1 MFTVVFIV
9 RNEERSLPSAI
20 RSLGNV
26 PEVVVC
32 DTGSDDGTVRE
43 ARALGATVCEY
54 EWSDD
59 FSAARAFA
67 ASRASFDWIVRF
79 DADERLDVTDPAG
92 DRTWLANAISYA
104 NDEGAAMACIRREHA
119 PGFVHWF
126 PRCYSRSLWSWRY
139 PVHELLVSQTGR
151 RLPVVAADGAV
162 VRHRPDSRRR
172 PYREILERALLSAPS
187 DPHLLYYLG
196 QACVDEGL
204 WAQALRNLDAYLASE
219 GGYRWHRS
227 EGHMLRARV
236 LAALGHFDAALESY
250 ESAHSACDPR
260 AEPLHEAAILAARS
274 SRQERAF
281 RYIDIGRV
289 LAVPQELQL
298 FGKPDVPYVIDIRA
312 YREPAWQ
319 TTYNFVEH
327 QRSFRQCGSA
337 THR

>member
-1 MFTVVFIV
+1 VFSVVFIV
-9 RNEERSLPSAI
+9 RNEERSLPIAI

-32 DTGSDDGTVRE
+32 DTGSADGTVRE

-67 ASRASFDWIVRF
+67 AGQARFDWIVRF
-79 DADERLDVTDPAG
+79 DADERLDVISPAG
-92 DRTWLANAISYA
+92 DPIWLSKAISYA

-126 PRCYSRSLWSWRY
+126 PRCYRRSLWSWRY

-151 RLPVVAADGAV
+151 RLPIVAADGAV
-162 VRHRPDSRRR
+162 VRHRPAPRRR
-172 PYREILERALLSAPS
+172 PYREILERAVLSAPS

-196 QACVDEGL
+196 RACVDEGL
-204 WAQALRNLDAYLASE
+204 WAEALRNLDAYLASE

-227 EGHMLRARV
+227 EGHLLRARV
-236 LAALGHFDAALESY
+236 LTALSHVDTALQSY
-250 ESAHSACDPR
+250 ESAHAACDPR

-274 SRQERAF
+274 GCHGRAT
-281 RYIDIGRV
+281 RYIDVGRN
-289 LAVPQELQL
+289 LEIPQELQL
-298 FGKPDVPYVIDIRA
+298 FGKPDVPYVIDVQA
-312 YREPAWQ
+312 YKEPAWQ
-319 TTYNFVEH
+319 TTCSIVDQ
-327 QRSFRQCGSA
+327 QRC
-337 THR
+337 

>member
-1 MFTVVFIV
+1 MFSVVFIV
-9 RNEERSLPSAI
+9 RNEERSLPIAI

-32 DTGSDDGTVRE
+32 DTGSVDGTVRE

-54 EWSDD
+54 EWRDD

-67 ASRASFDWIVRF
+67 ASQARFDWIVRF
-79 DADERLDVTDPAG
+79 DADERLDVTGPSGDP
-92 DRTWLANAISYA
+92 TWLSKAISYA

-126 PRCYSRSLWSWRY
+126 PRCYRRSLWSWRY

-162 VRHRPDSRRR
+162 VRHRPDPRRR
-172 PYREILERALLSAPS
+172 PYRELLERALLSAPS
-187 DPHLLYYLG
+187 DPHLLFYFG

-204 WAQALRNLDAYLASE
+204 WTQAVRNLDAYLASE

-227 EGHMLRARV
+227 EGHMLRARA
-236 LAALGHFDAALESY
+236 LAALGHTGAALE
-250 ESAHSACDPR
+250 AHEAAHAACDPR
-260 AEPLHEAAILAARS
+260 AEPLHEAAILSARS
-274 SRQERAF
+274 GDHDRAC
-281 RYIDIGRV
+281 RYIDIGRT
-289 LAVPQELQL
+289 LAVPQEVQL

-319 TTYNFVEH
+319 LTCSIVD
-327 QRSFRQCGSA
+327 Q
-337 THR
+337 HRC